1 MRRFVSGILV
11 AGVFFFCGSSQVMA
25 QRTPAL
31 KEVNERIQALRQRL
45 QNYQSQ
51 RGATKQQQAACEP
64 ADLILEPPE
73 PKVEKIVEELENRKD
88 VAVTVLFHDPDC
100 QFISEDFADAAA
112 VENLPAEPEND
123 KIILANA
130 QPAGQNV
137 SDTASAAT
145 PADNRLARY
154 EELRKRVYLAT
165 RNARTQAHDISRQ
178 IASIN

>member
-11 AGVFFFCGSSQVMA
+11 AGVFFFCGSSQAMA
-25 QRTPAL
+25 QRTPGL

-51 RGATKQQQAACEP
+51 RGTIKQDQATCES
-64 ADLILEPPE
+64 ADLIVETPE

-100 QFISEDFADAAA
+100 QFSSEDFADAAA
-112 VENLPAEPEND
+112 IEDLSAEPDNN

-130 QPAGQNV
+130 PQAVQQV
-137 SDTASAAT
+137 SETTSAAA
-145 PADNRLARY
+145 PGNNRLARY

-165 RNARTQAHDISRQ
+165 RNARTQAHDINRQ
-178 IASIN
+178 IARIN